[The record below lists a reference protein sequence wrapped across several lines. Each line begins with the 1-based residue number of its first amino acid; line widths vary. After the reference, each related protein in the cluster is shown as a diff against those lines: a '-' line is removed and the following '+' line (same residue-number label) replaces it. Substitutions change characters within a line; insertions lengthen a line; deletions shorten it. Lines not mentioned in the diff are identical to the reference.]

1 MINKKKKLKIYLAG
15 HTGMVGS
22 SILNLLKKKKYKNII
37 TKSHKQLNLIDQ
49 KKTEQFI
56 LKSKPEL
63 VILAAAK
70 VGGILTNSSK
80 KADFIYDNLM
90 IQTNV
95 IQSSFKAGVKK
106 LIFLGSSC
114 VYPKYSKQPIK
125 EKYLLSSDLEKTNDA
140 YAIAKIA
147 GIKMCSAYNEQYGVN
162 YISLMPTNLYGPGDN
177 YNLDTSHFF
186 PALIKKVFNSIKQN
200 KKEIIIWGDGKPK
213 RELMYVD
220 DLAYACEFFLNKNCK
235 HDLINIG
242 SGQEQT
248 IENYCKYIL
257 KKFKS
262 NLKIK
267 FDKSKPNGTPRK
279 LLDTRLANSYGW
291 KPKYNLEKGFNL
303 TLKDFIENKKY
314 LN

>member
-56 LKSKPEL
+56 LKSKPDL

-70 VGGILTNSSK
+70 VGGILANSSQ

-147 GIKMCSAYNEQYGVN
+147 GIKMCSAYNEQHGVN
-162 YISLMPTNLYGPGDN
+162 YLSLMPTNLYGPGDN

-186 PALIKKVFNSIKQN
+186 PALIKKIFNSIKQN

-220 DLAYACEFFLNKNCK
+220 DLAHACEFFLNKNCK

-291 KPKYNLEKGFNL
+291 KPKYNLEKGFDL

>member
-1 MINKKKKLKIYLAG
+1 M
-15 HTGMVGS
+15 
-22 SILNLLKKKKYKNII
+22 
-37 TKSHKQLNLIDQ
+37 
-49 KKTEQFI
+49 
-56 LKSKPEL
+56 
-63 VILAAAK
+63 
-70 VGGILTNSSK
+70 
-80 KADFIYDNLM
+80 
-90 IQTNV
+90 
-95 IQSSFKAGVKK
+95 
-106 LIFLGSSC
+106 
-114 VYPKYSKQPIK
+114 YPKYSKQPIK

-257 KKFKS
+257 KK
-262 NLKIK
+262 NL
-267 FDKSKPNGTPRK
+267 
-279 LLDTRLANSYGW
+279 
-291 KPKYNLEKGFNL
+291 NL
-303 TLKDFIENKKY
+303 I
-314 LN
+314 